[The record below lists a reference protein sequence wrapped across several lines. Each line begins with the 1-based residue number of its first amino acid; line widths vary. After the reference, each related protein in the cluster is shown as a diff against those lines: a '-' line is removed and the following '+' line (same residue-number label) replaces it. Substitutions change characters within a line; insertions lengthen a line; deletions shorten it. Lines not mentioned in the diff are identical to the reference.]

1 MTEAQRY
8 KAISKAIKAYTKE
21 HTKSPEAARAALIR
35 EGIYDENGKIKDRY
49 NEKLDLL
56 EHAA

>member
-21 HTKSPEAARAALIR
+21 HTKSREAARAALIH
-35 EGIYDENGKIKDRY
+35 EGIYNKNGKIKDRF
-49 NEKLDLL
+49 NERLDLI
-56 EHAA
+56 ETAA